1 MRKKKKNR
9 NKNKKG
15 GDIKEFSLT
24 LHRPTFPHLKG
35 AVLSAKKS
43 LTARFGMELGV
54 ASSL

>member
-1 MRKKKKNR
+1 MRKKEKNR

-15 GDIKEFSLT
+15 IIKEFSLT